1 MSDHKCRACQKNDVG
16 EGTFLCEAC
25 RQLEIVP
32 NGRGGLG
39 AGLGAPANRMEGL
52 PSWGQARPKASS
64 IGLGCGGFD
73 DPLTFLHHGFPR
85 LALVR
90 ALGVPLAPWCI
101 NIRMTWDT
109 PDVQVTRSEGT
120 DGKITQDTFMD
131 GMIARFSLDRT
142 PTNPFDAPSD
152 FALQFT
158 NNIEATLDVHG
169 TPRYTVTADF
179 TPVSTLTDVFNGN
192 SKWPFG
198 WVLTYQQQLKMQ
210 AQNRIQ
216 LPGFPATLIC
226 TFRGWQPVTDLLVN
240 MTNRQAAERLRAMG
254 YTIPDSYLDYLR

>member
-1 MSDHKCRACQKNDVG
+1 MSDRKCCACQKADVA
-16 EGTFLCEAC
+16 EGVFLCEPC
-25 RQLEIVP
+25 RALEIVP
-32 NGRGGLG
+32 NGRGGIG
-39 AGLGAPANRMEGL
+39 AGLGAPANAMEGL
-52 PSWGQARPKASS
+52 PHWPLKRPKPET

-73 DPLTFLHHGFPR
+73 EPITFLHHGYPR

-101 NIRMTWDT
+101 NVRATFDT
-109 PDVQVTRSEGT
+109 PEVGIVPSMGT

-131 GMIARFSLDRT
+131 GMVARLRFNRT
-142 PTNPFDAPSD
+142 QISPFDAPSD
-152 FALQFT
+152 YALNFVAD
-158 NNIEATLDVHG
+158 IDATLEVKG

-179 TPVSTLTDVFNGN
+179 TPVSTLADVFNGN

-198 WVLTYQQQLKMQ
+198 WVLTYQQQLMMQ
-210 AQNRIQ
+210 FSVNTA
-216 LPGFPATLIC
+216 LPAFPATIVC

-240 MTNRQAAERLRAMG
+240 MTNRDAVVRLRQLG